1 MEEFDT
7 IVVGAGV
14 SGLSAARTLAAN
26 GQRVVVLEARD
37 RIGGRLHTERLDG
50 RITDLGASWI
60 HGIDGGPLH
69 ALTRAF
75 GMADAE
81 FTVGSYQAGGRPI
94 AYYGPDGAR
103 LSDSDAEQ
111 FIDDAARV
119 EVQLTAV
126 IEALPPGA
134 SYADAARTAVA
145 QVADAEGWDPERAA
159 RVVEYLDHR
168 SEEQYGADSRLLDAH
183 GLEDEVILGDEVV
196 FPGGYDQLAANLAAG
211 LDVRLE
217 HVVARVARGPEPQ
230 GWSPASSWRRTAAAS
245 VPRRVITVPIG
256 VLQSERI
263 TFDPPLPEGVAD
275 AVSKFRMNAFE
286 KIFLRFPERFWD
298 EGVYAVRRQGEA
310 AQWWH
315 SWYDLTDISG
325 EPTLLTFAAG
335 ECAQDIRGWSDERVV
350 ESVMASLREIYGSG
364 IPAPVHARITDWQG
378 DEFAGGAYAYMT
390 RGCTGEDHSRI
401 ATPVDAVLHLAGE
414 ATWEDDPATVN
425 AALCSGHR
433 AAERILGTKVPYHVL
448 AEPLEAARNLRRGRA
463 TAGTMGCPRATRFER
478 VRLVCGVC
486 TRHFQGP

>member
-1 MEEFDT
+1 MNIPTAEFDT
-7 IVVGAGV
+7 VVVGAGV
-14 SGLSAARTLAAN
+14 SGLSAARALAAN

-50 RITDLGASWI
+50 RVTDLGASWI

-103 LSDSDAEQ
+103 LSGSDAEQ
-111 FIDDAARV
+111 FIADAARV
-119 EVQLTAV
+119 EVQLSAV

-183 GLEDEVILGDEVV
+183 GLEDEVIIGDEVV
-196 FPGGYDQLAANLAAG
+196 FPGGYDQLAASLAAG

-217 HVVARVARGPEPQ
+217 HAAARVARAG
-230 GWSPASSWRRTAAAS
+230 AAGVESGVVVETGRGSFSARHA
-245 VPRRVITVPIG
+245 VVTVPIG
-256 VLQSERI
+256 VLQSQLL
-263 TFDPPLPEGVAD
+263 TFDPPLPEGVAA

-298 EGVYAVRRQGEA
+298 EDVYAVRRQGKA
-310 AQWWH
+310 ARWWH
-315 SWYDLTDISG
+315 SWYDLTGISG

-335 ECAQDIRGWSDERVV
+335 ECAQEIRGWSDERVV

-378 DEFAGGAYAYMT
+378 DEFARGAYAYMT

-448 AEPLEAARNLRRGRA
+448 AEPL
-463 TAGTMGCPRATRFER
+463 
-478 VRLVCGVC
+478 
-486 TRHFQGP
+486 

>member
-1 MEEFDT
+1 MNIPTEEFDT
-7 IVVGAGV
+7 VVVGAGV
-14 SGLSAARTLAAN
+14 SGLSAARALAAN

-37 RIGGRLHTERLDG
+37 RVGGRLHTERLDG
-50 RITDLGASWI
+50 RVTDLGASWI

-103 LSDSDAEQ
+103 LSGSDAEQ
-111 FIDDAARV
+111 FIADAARV
-119 EVQLTAV
+119 EVQLSAV

-183 GLEDEVILGDEVV
+183 GLEDEVIIGDEVV
-196 FPGGYDQLAANLAAG
+196 FPGGYDQLAVSLAAG

-217 HVVARVARGPEPQ
+217 HAAARVARAG
-230 GWSPASSWRRTAAAS
+230 AAGVESGVVVETGRGSFSARHA
-245 VPRRVITVPIG
+245 VVTVPIG
-256 VLQSERI
+256 VLQSQRL
-263 TFDPPLPEGVAD
+263 TFDPPLPEGVAA
-275 AVSKFRMNAFE
+275 AVSTFRMNAFE

-298 EGVYAVRRQGEA
+298 EDVYAVRRQGKA
-310 AQWWH
+310 ARWWH
-315 SWYDLTDISG
+315 SWYDLTGISG

-335 ECAQDIRGWSDERVV
+335 ECAQEIRGWSDERVV

-378 DEFAGGAYAYMT
+378 DEFARGAYAYMT

-448 AEPLEAARNLRRGRA
+448 AEPL
-463 TAGTMGCPRATRFER
+463 
-478 VRLVCGVC
+478 
-486 TRHFQGP
+486 

>member
-1 MEEFDT
+1 MNVNIPTAEFDT
-7 IVVGAGV
+7 VVVGAGV
-14 SGLSAARTLAAN
+14 SGLSAARALAAN

-50 RITDLGASWI
+50 RVTDLGASWI

-103 LSDSDAEQ
+103 LSGSDAEQ
-111 FIDDAARV
+111 FIADAARV
-119 EVQLTAV
+119 EVQLSAV

-183 GLEDEVILGDEVV
+183 GLEDEVIIGDEVV

-217 HVVARVARGPEPQ
+217 HAAARVARAG
-230 GWSPASSWRRTAAAS
+230 AAGVESGVVVETGRGSFSARHA
-245 VPRRVITVPIG
+245 VVTVPIG
-256 VLQSERI
+256 VLQSQLL
-263 TFDPPLPEGVAD
+263 TFDPPLPEGVAA

-298 EGVYAVRRQGEA
+298 EDVYAVRRQGKA
-310 AQWWH
+310 ARWWH
-315 SWYDLTDISG
+315 SWYDLTGISG

-335 ECAQDIRGWSDERVV
+335 ECAQEIRGWSDERVV

-378 DEFAGGAYAYMT
+378 DEFARGAYAYMT

-448 AEPLEAARNLRRGRA
+448 GEPL
-463 TAGTMGCPRATRFER
+463 
-478 VRLVCGVC
+478 
-486 TRHFQGP
+486 

>member
-1 MEEFDT
+1 MNIPTEEFDT
-7 IVVGAGV
+7 VVVGAGV
-14 SGLSAARTLAAN
+14 SGLSAARALAAN

-37 RIGGRLHTERLDG
+37 RVGGRLHTERLDG
-50 RITDLGASWI
+50 RVTDLGASWI

-103 LSDSDAEQ
+103 LSGSDAEQ
-111 FIDDAARV
+111 FIADAARV
-119 EVQLTAV
+119 EVQLSAV

-183 GLEDEVILGDEVV
+183 GLEDEVIIGDEVV

-217 HVVARVARGPEPQ
+217 HAAARVARAG
-230 GWSPASSWRRTAAAS
+230 AAGVESGVVVETGRGSFSARHA
-245 VPRRVITVPIG
+245 VVTVPIG
-256 VLQSERI
+256 VLQSQLL
-263 TFDPPLPEGVAD
+263 TFDPPLPEGVAA

-298 EGVYAVRRQGEA
+298 EDVYAVRRQGKA
-310 AQWWH
+310 ARWWH
-315 SWYDLTDISG
+315 SWYDLTGISG

-335 ECAQDIRGWSDERVV
+335 ECAQEIRGWSDERVV

-378 DEFAGGAYAYMT
+378 DEFARGAYAYMT

-414 ATWEDDPATVN
+414 ATWEDDPATAN

-448 AEPLEAARNLRRGRA
+448 AEPL
-463 TAGTMGCPRATRFER
+463 
-478 VRLVCGVC
+478 
-486 TRHFQGP
+486 

>member
-1 MEEFDT
+1 
-7 IVVGAGV
+7 V
-14 SGLSAARTLAAN
+14 SGLSAARALAAN

-50 RITDLGASWI
+50 RVTDLGASWI

-103 LSDSDAEQ
+103 LSGSDAEQ
-111 FIDDAARV
+111 FIADAARV
-119 EVQLTAV
+119 EVQLSAV

-183 GLEDEVILGDEVV
+183 GLEDEVIIGDEVV
-196 FPGGYDQLAANLAAG
+196 FPGGYDQLAASLAAG

-217 HVVARVARGPEPQ
+217 HAAARVARAG
-230 GWSPASSWRRTAAAS
+230 AAGVESGVVVETGRGSFSARHA
-245 VPRRVITVPIG
+245 VVTVPIG
-256 VLQSERI
+256 VLQSQLL
-263 TFDPPLPEGVAD
+263 TFDPPLPEGVAA

-298 EGVYAVRRQGEA
+298 EDVYAVRRQGKA
-310 AQWWH
+310 ARWWH
-315 SWYDLTDISG
+315 SWYDLTGISG

-335 ECAQDIRGWSDERVV
+335 ECAQEIRGWSDERVV

-364 IPAPVHARITDWQG
+364 IPAPVHARTTDWQG
-378 DEFAGGAYAYMT
+378 DEFARGAYAYMT

-448 AEPLEAARNLRRGRA
+448 AEPL
-463 TAGTMGCPRATRFER
+463 
-478 VRLVCGVC
+478 
-486 TRHFQGP
+486 

>member
-1 MEEFDT
+1 MNIPTEEFDT
-7 IVVGAGV
+7 VVVGAGV
-14 SGLSAARTLAAN
+14 SGLSAARALAAN

-50 RITDLGASWI
+50 RVTDLGASWI
-60 HGIDGGPLH
+60 HGIGGGPLH
-69 ALTRAF
+69 SLTRAF

-103 LSDSDAEQ
+103 LSGSDAEQ
-111 FIDDAARV
+111 FIADAARV
-119 EVQLTAV
+119 EVQLSAV
-126 IEALPPGA
+126 IEALPPDA

-183 GLEDEVILGDEVV
+183 GLEDEVIIGDEVV
-196 FPGGYDQLAANLAAG
+196 FPGGYDQLAASLAAG

-217 HVVARVARGPEPQ
+217 HAAARVARAG
-230 GWSPASSWRRTAAAS
+230 AAGVESGVVVETGRGSFSARHA
-245 VPRRVITVPIG
+245 VVTVPIG
-256 VLQSERI
+256 VLQSQLL
-263 TFDPPLPEGVAD
+263 TFDPPLPEGVAA

-298 EGVYAVRRQGEA
+298 EDVYAVRRQGKA
-310 AQWWH
+310 ARWWH
-315 SWYDLTDISG
+315 SWYDLTGISG

-335 ECAQDIRGWSDERVV
+335 ECAQEIRGWSDERVV

-378 DEFAGGAYAYMT
+378 DEFARGAYAYMT

-448 AEPLEAARNLRRGRA
+448 AEPL
-463 TAGTMGCPRATRFER
+463 
-478 VRLVCGVC
+478 
-486 TRHFQGP
+486 

>member
-14 SGLSAARTLAAN
+14 SGLSAARTLAAK

-81 FTVGSYQAGGRPI
+81 FTVGSYQPGGRPI

-103 LSDSDAEQ
+103 LSDSAAEQ

-168 SEEQYGADSRLLDAH
+168 SEEQYGADSRMLDAH

-196 FPGGYDQLAANLAAG
+196 FPGGYDQLASNLAAG

-217 HVVARVARGPEPQ
+217 HVVARVLRPGAAGVESGVVVETNRGTF
-230 GWSPASSWRRTAAAS
+230 TAAQT
-245 VPRRVITVPIG
+245 VITVSIG

-263 TFDPPLPEGVAD
+263 AFDPPLPQLVTE

-286 KIFLRFPERFWD
+286 KVFLRFPERFWD
-298 EGVYAVRRQGEA
+298 EGVYALRRQGGA
-310 AQWWH
+310 AKWWH

-335 ECAQDIRGWSDERVV
+335 ECAQDIQGWSDERVV
-350 ESVMASLREIYGSG
+350 DSVMASLREIYGSRV
-364 IPAPVHARITDWQG
+364 PDPVHARITDWQG
-378 DEFAGGAYAYMT
+378 DEWARGAYAYMT
-390 RGCTGEDHSRI
+390 RGCTAEDHTRLAEPI
-401 ATPVDAVLHLAGE
+401 DGVLHLAGE
-414 ATWEDDPATVN
+414 ATWEADPATVN

-433 AAERILGTKVPYHVL
+433 AAARILAVEIPYSVLSEAVP
-448 AEPLEAARNLRRGRA
+448 
-463 TAGTMGCPRATRFER
+463 
-478 VRLVCGVC
+478 CGAD
-486 TRHFQGP
+486 PANAPA

>member
-1 MEEFDT
+1 LNVNIPTEEFDT
-7 IVVGAGV
+7 VVVGAGV
-14 SGLSAARTLAAN
+14 SGLSAARALAAN

-50 RITDLGASWI
+50 RVTDLGASWI

-103 LSDSDAEQ
+103 LSGSDAEQ
-111 FIDDAARV
+111 FIADAARV
-119 EVQLTAV
+119 EVQLSAV
-126 IEALPPGA
+126 IEALPPDA

-183 GLEDEVILGDEVV
+183 GLEDEVIIGDEVV
-196 FPGGYDQLAANLAAG
+196 FPGGYDQLAASLAAG

-217 HVVARVARGPEPQ
+217 HAAARVARAG
-230 GWSPASSWRRTAAAS
+230 AAGVESGVVVETGRGSFSARHA
-245 VPRRVITVPIG
+245 VVTVPIG
-256 VLQSERI
+256 VLQSQLL
-263 TFDPPLPEGVAD
+263 TFDPPLPEGVAA

-298 EGVYAVRRQGEA
+298 EDVYAVRRQGKA
-310 AQWWH
+310 ARWWH
-315 SWYDLTDISG
+315 SWYDLTGISG

-335 ECAQDIRGWSDERVV
+335 ECAQEIRGWSDERVV

-378 DEFAGGAYAYMT
+378 DEFARGAYAYMT

-448 AEPLEAARNLRRGRA
+448 AEPL
-463 TAGTMGCPRATRFER
+463 
-478 VRLVCGVC
+478 
-486 TRHFQGP
+486 

>member
-1 MEEFDT
+1 MNIPTEEFDT
-7 IVVGAGV
+7 VVVGAGV
-14 SGLSAARTLAAN
+14 SGLSAARALAAN

-37 RIGGRLHTERLDG
+37 RVGGRLHTERLDG
-50 RITDLGASWI
+50 RVTDLGASWI
-60 HGIDGGPLH
+60 HGIGGGPLH

-103 LSDSDAEQ
+103 LSGSDAEQ
-111 FIDDAARV
+111 FIADAARV
-119 EVQLTAV
+119 EVQLSAV

-183 GLEDEVILGDEVV
+183 GLEDEVIIGDEVV

-217 HVVARVARGPEPQ
+217 HAAARVARAG
-230 GWSPASSWRRTAAAS
+230 AAGVESGVVVETGRGSFSARHA
-245 VPRRVITVPIG
+245 VVTVPIG
-256 VLQSERI
+256 VLQSQLL
-263 TFDPPLPEGVAD
+263 TFDPPLPEGVAA

-298 EGVYAVRRQGEA
+298 EDVYAVRRQGKA
-310 AQWWH
+310 ARWWH
-315 SWYDLTDISG
+315 SWYDLTGISG

-335 ECAQDIRGWSDERVV
+335 ECAQEIRGWSDERVV

-378 DEFAGGAYAYMT
+378 DEFARGAYAYMT

-448 AEPLEAARNLRRGRA
+448 AEPL
-463 TAGTMGCPRATRFER
+463 
-478 VRLVCGVC
+478 
-486 TRHFQGP
+486 

>member
-1 MEEFDT
+1 MNIPTAEFDT
-7 IVVGAGV
+7 VVVGAGV
-14 SGLSAARTLAAN
+14 SGLSAARALAAN

-37 RIGGRLHTERLDG
+37 RVGGRLHTERLDG
-50 RITDLGASWI
+50 RVTDLGASWI

-103 LSDSDAEQ
+103 LSGSDAEQ
-111 FIDDAARV
+111 FIADAARV
-119 EVQLTAV
+119 EVQLSAV
-126 IEALPPGA
+126 IEALPPDA

-183 GLEDEVILGDEVV
+183 GLEDEVIIGDEVV
-196 FPGGYDQLAANLAAG
+196 FPGGYDQLAASLAAG

-217 HVVARVARGPEPQ
+217 HAAARVARAG
-230 GWSPASSWRRTAAAS
+230 AAGVESGVVVETGRGSFSARHA
-245 VPRRVITVPIG
+245 VVTVPIG
-256 VLQSERI
+256 VLQSQLL
-263 TFDPPLPEGVAD
+263 TFDPPLPEGVAA

-298 EGVYAVRRQGEA
+298 EDVYAVRRQGKA
-310 AQWWH
+310 ARWWH
-315 SWYDLTDISG
+315 SWYDLTGISG

-335 ECAQDIRGWSDERVV
+335 ECAQEIRGWSDERVV

-378 DEFAGGAYAYMT
+378 DEFARGAYAYMT

-448 AEPLEAARNLRRGRA
+448 AEPL
-463 TAGTMGCPRATRFER
+463 
-478 VRLVCGVC
+478 
-486 TRHFQGP
+486 

>member
-1 MEEFDT
+1 MNIPTEEFDT
-7 IVVGAGV
+7 VVVGAGV
-14 SGLSAARTLAAN
+14 SGLSAARALAAN

-37 RIGGRLHTERLDG
+37 RVGGRLHTERLDG
-50 RITDLGASWI
+50 RVTDLGASWI

-103 LSDSDAEQ
+103 LSGSDAEQ
-111 FIDDAARV
+111 FIADAARV
-119 EVQLTAV
+119 EVQLSAV
-126 IEALPPGA
+126 IEALPPDA

-183 GLEDEVILGDEVV
+183 GLEDEVIIGDEVV
-196 FPGGYDQLAANLAAG
+196 FPGGYDQLAASLAAG

-217 HVVARVARGPEPQ
+217 HAAARVARAG
-230 GWSPASSWRRTAAAS
+230 AAGVESGVVVETGRGSFSARHA
-245 VPRRVITVPIG
+245 VVTVPIG
-256 VLQSERI
+256 VLQSQLL
-263 TFDPPLPEGVAD
+263 TFDPPLPEGVAA

-298 EGVYAVRRQGEA
+298 EDVYAVRRQGKA
-310 AQWWH
+310 ARWWH
-315 SWYDLTDISG
+315 SWYDLTGISG

-335 ECAQDIRGWSDERVV
+335 ECAQEIRGWSDERVV

-378 DEFAGGAYAYMT
+378 DEFARGAYAYMT

-448 AEPLEAARNLRRGRA
+448 AEPL
-463 TAGTMGCPRATRFER
+463 
-478 VRLVCGVC
+478 
-486 TRHFQGP
+486 

>member
-1 MEEFDT
+1 MYIRTEEFDT
-7 IVVGAGV
+7 VVVGAGV
-14 SGLSAARTLAAN
+14 SGLSAARALAAN

-75 GMADAE
+75 GMVDAE
-81 FTVGSYQAGGRPI
+81 FTVGSYQPGGRPI

-103 LSDSDAEQ
+103 LSGTAADQ
-111 FIDDAARV
+111 FIADAARV
-119 EVQLTAV
+119 EVRLTAV
-126 IEALPPGA
+126 IEAMPPGA
-134 SYADAARTAVA
+134 SYASAARTAVA
-145 QVADAEGWDPERAA
+145 QVGDAEGWDPERAA

-183 GLEDEVILGDEVV
+183 GLEDEVIIGDEVV
-196 FPGGYDQLAANLAAG
+196 FPGGYDQLASNLEAG

-217 HVVARVARGPEPQ
+217 HVVTRVLRAGATGVESGVVVETDRGSFTARQAV
-230 GWSPASSWRRTAAAS
+230 
-245 VPRRVITVPIG
+245 VTVPIG

-263 TFDPPLPEGVAD
+263 TFEPPLPEAVTD
-275 AVSKFRMNAFE
+275 AVSRFRMNAFE

-298 EGVYAVRRQGEA
+298 EGVYAIRRQGDA
-310 AQWWH
+310 AKWWH

-335 ECAQDIRGWSDERVV
+335 ECAQEIRGWSDERVV
-350 ESVMASLREIYGSG
+350 HSVMASLREIYGSG

-390 RGCTGEDHSRI
+390 RGCTAEDHTRLAEPI
-401 ATPVDAVLHLAGE
+401 DGVLQLAGE
-414 ATWEDDPATVN
+414 ATWEADPATVN

-433 AAERILGTKVPYHVL
+433 AAERILGTKVPYSVL
-448 AEPLEAARNLRRGRA
+448 SETAPRNTDPVSA
-463 TAGTMGCPRATRFER
+463 PA
-478 VRLVCGVC
+478 
-486 TRHFQGP
+486 

>member
-1 MEEFDT
+1 MNIPTAEFDT
-7 IVVGAGV
+7 VVVGAGV
-14 SGLSAARTLAAN
+14 SGLSAARALAAN

-37 RIGGRLHTERLDG
+37 RVGGRLHTERLDG
-50 RITDLGASWI
+50 RVTDLGASWI

-81 FTVGSYQAGGRPI
+81 FTVGSYQAGGRTI

-103 LSDSDAEQ
+103 LSGSDAEQ
-111 FIDDAARV
+111 FIADAARV
-119 EVQLTAV
+119 EVQLSAV
-126 IEALPPGA
+126 IEALPPDA

-183 GLEDEVILGDEVV
+183 GLEDEVIIGDEVV
-196 FPGGYDQLAANLAAG
+196 FPGGYDQLAASLAAG

-217 HVVARVARGPEPQ
+217 HAAARVARAG
-230 GWSPASSWRRTAAAS
+230 AAGVESGVVVETGRGSFSARHA
-245 VPRRVITVPIG
+245 VVTVPIG
-256 VLQSERI
+256 VLQSQLL
-263 TFDPPLPEGVAD
+263 TFDPPLPEGVAA

-298 EGVYAVRRQGEA
+298 EGVYAVRRQGKA
-310 AQWWH
+310 ARWWH
-315 SWYDLTDISG
+315 SWYDLTGISG

-335 ECAQDIRGWSDERVV
+335 ECAQEIRGWSDERVV

-378 DEFAGGAYAYMT
+378 DEFARGAYAYMT

-448 AEPLEAARNLRRGRA
+448 AEPL
-463 TAGTMGCPRATRFER
+463 
-478 VRLVCGVC
+478 
-486 TRHFQGP
+486 

>member
-1 MEEFDT
+1 MNIPTAEFDT
-7 IVVGAGV
+7 VVVGAGV
-14 SGLSAARTLAAN
+14 SGLSAARALAAN

-50 RITDLGASWI
+50 RVTDLGASWI

-103 LSDSDAEQ
+103 LSGSDAEQ
-111 FIDDAARV
+111 FIADAARV
-119 EVQLTAV
+119 EVQLSAV

-183 GLEDEVILGDEVV
+183 GLEDEVIIGDEVV

-217 HVVARVARGPEPQ
+217 HAAARVARAG
-230 GWSPASSWRRTAAAS
+230 AAGVESGVVVETGRGSFSARHA
-245 VPRRVITVPIG
+245 VVTVPIG
-256 VLQSERI
+256 VLQSQLL
-263 TFDPPLPEGVAD
+263 TFDPPLPEGVAA

-298 EGVYAVRRQGEA
+298 EDVYAVRRQGKA
-310 AQWWH
+310 ARWWH
-315 SWYDLTDISG
+315 SWYDLTGISG

-335 ECAQDIRGWSDERVV
+335 ECAQEIRGWSDERVV

-378 DEFAGGAYAYMT
+378 DEFARGAYAYMT

-448 AEPLEAARNLRRGRA
+448 GEPL
-463 TAGTMGCPRATRFER
+463 
-478 VRLVCGVC
+478 
-486 TRHFQGP
+486 